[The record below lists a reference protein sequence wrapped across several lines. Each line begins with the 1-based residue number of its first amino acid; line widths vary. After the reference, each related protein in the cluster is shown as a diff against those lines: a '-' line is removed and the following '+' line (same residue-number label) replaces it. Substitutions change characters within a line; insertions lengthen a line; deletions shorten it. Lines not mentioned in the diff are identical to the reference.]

1 MQSLANITKSINFKN
16 APKEALE
23 KASQVNLAEFENEN
37 TRKMNEIYLQEKQQA
52 MYRGSI
58 YNERGV
64 LGQHFPDFQV
74 KNGNDKICLLKA
86 RKITKRIVDGEK
98 FKAVFTGNAGS
109 GKTMLSVCTM
119 NYVYEH
125 TNMSCL
131 FISVPKLM
139 QWERDKAG
147 GTDQLRAINVEKR
160 IENADLVVWDDL
172 GSETAMQSN
181 SQEQATEFTQ
191 KVLFNLADS
200 RKGKIDIFT
209 TNNTSKELMQIYN
222 PKLISR
228 MMTKNPDNLIQFQG
242 MDHRIIQN

>member
-125 TNMSCL
+125 TNCL
-131 FISVPKLM
+131 AYLSVYP
-139 QWERDKAG
+139 
-147 GTDQLRAINVEKR
+147 N
-160 IENADLVVWDDL
+160 
-172 GSETAMQSN
+172 
-181 SQEQATEFTQ
+181 
-191 KVLFNLADS
+191 
-200 RKGKIDIFT
+200 
-209 TNNTSKELMQIYN
+209 
-222 PKLISR
+222 
-228 MMTKNPDNLIQFQG
+228 
-242 MDHRIIQN
+242 